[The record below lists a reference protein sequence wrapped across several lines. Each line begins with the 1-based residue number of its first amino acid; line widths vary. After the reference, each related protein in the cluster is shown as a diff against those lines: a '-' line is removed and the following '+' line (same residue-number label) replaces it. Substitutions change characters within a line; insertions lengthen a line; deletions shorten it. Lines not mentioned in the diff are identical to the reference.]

1 MKILLFGASGS
12 AGGSVLRVC
21 LANPGVEHV
30 RAITRRPLDLAH
42 PKLRVHI
49 HADYQ
54 DYASVTGAMRDVDAC
69 FYCLG
74 ISVTQVSGEA
84 EYRRI
89 THDFAVAAAR
99 ALRAQSPQAP
109 FHFLS
114 GRGAATGSPFMWARV
129 KGETERELID
139 LVEAV
144 CWRPAAIDGMPSAS
158 EPAMYRI
165 LRPAFRLCRPFR
177 GLYVSGEDIGRAMLQ
192 ATDEKMRRRIITNAE
207 IRDIADRAA
216 RFPEPA

>member
-1 MKILLFGASGS
+1 MKILLFGGSGS

-21 LANPGVEHV
+21 LASPRVEEV
-30 RAITRRPLDLAH
+30 RAIARRPLELTD

-49 HADYQ
+49 HGDYQ
-54 DYASVTGAMRDVDAC
+54 DYTAVADAMRGVDAC

-74 ISVTQVSGEA
+74 ISVTQVAGEA

-99 ALRAQSPQAP
+99 ALRVESPPAP

-114 GRGAATGSPFMWARV
+114 GRGASPGSPFMWARV
-129 KGETERELID
+129 KGETERELMET
-139 LVEAV
+139 VEAV
-144 CWRPAAIDGMPSAS
+144 CYRPAAIDGMPSAS
-158 EPAMYRI
+158 EPAMYRL
-165 LRPAFRLCRPFR
+165 LRPAFRLFSPFR

-192 ATDEKMRRRIITNAE
+192 ATDEKIRRRIITNAG
-207 IRDIADRAA
+207 IRDLADRAKG
-216 RFPEPA
+216 